1 MTAITVF
8 IADPMETLPCIS
20 HLMLGPC
27 QQPCQATPRR
37 ARPRNASFICVAGER
52 NHFDVRAETINVPL
66 AFAATEA
73 VTMVLR
79 AVAKGA
85 EMGRLQG
92 KVAIVTGAGGGIGAA
107 ICGLFVRE
115 GAAVVGVDID
125 AHALERAA
133 ASVRA
138 AGGRIATLSADV
150 AEEATAEIAVA
161 RARDEFGR
169 LDVLVSNAVYD
180 LPHAPLTALS
190 AADWR
195 RTMAVNLDS
204 AFLLSKH
211 AIPAMA
217 ARGGGSIIL
226 MASQLGRVARPGR
239 PWYCAAK
246 GALIQLAKAMALDH
260 AGQNIRVNSLSPGP
274 VETDRY
280 VRNFETLE
288 AARASH
294 HTLIGR
300 LGTPEEIAAGAVFL
314 ASDESAFMTGAD
326 LLIDGGYT
334 AV

>member
-1 MTAITVF
+1 
-8 IADPMETLPCIS
+8 
-20 HLMLGPC
+20 
-27 QQPCQATPRR
+27 
-37 ARPRNASFICVAGER
+37 
-52 NHFDVRAETINVPL
+52 
-66 AFAATEA
+66 
-73 VTMVLR
+73 
-79 AVAKGA
+79 
-85 EMGRLQG
+85 MGRLQG

-107 ICGLFVRE
+107 ICRLFALE
-115 GAAVVGVDID
+115 AAAMVGVDID
-125 AHALERAA
+125 ADALERVA
-133 ASVRA
+133 ASVLA
-138 AGGRIATLSADV
+138 TGGRVSTLSADV

-180 LPHAPLTALS
+180 LPHAPLTAIS

-211 AIPAMA
+211 AIPAIA
-217 ARGGGSIIL
+217 AQGGGSIIL

-280 VRNFETLE
+280 MRNFDTLE

-300 LGTPEEIAAGAVFL
+300 LGIPEEIAAGGAFL
-314 ASDESAFMTGAD
+314 ARGAIAS
-326 LLIDGGYT
+326 LPGGVLFISRGFT
-334 AV
+334 RASRT

>member
-1 MTAITVF
+1 MI
-8 IADPMETLPCIS
+8 L
-20 HLMLGPC
+20 
-27 QQPCQATPRR
+27 PRR
-37 ARPRNASFICVAGER
+37 P
-52 NHFDVRAETINVPL
+52 
-66 AFAATEA
+66 
-73 VTMVLR
+73 
-79 AVAKGA
+79 AKGVD
-85 EMGRLQG
+85 MGRLQG

-107 ICGLFVRE
+107 ICRLFAAE
-115 GAAVVGVDID
+115 GAALVGVDID
-125 AHALERAA
+125 ANSVERMA

-138 AGGRIATLSADV
+138 TGGQVSTIAADV

-161 RARDEFGR
+161 RARDHFGR

-180 LPHAPLTALS
+180 LPHGPLTGLP

-211 AIPAMA
+211 AIPVMA
-217 ARGGGSIIL
+217 AGGGGTVIL
-226 MASQLGRVARPGR
+226 VASQLGRVARPGR

-260 AGQNIRVNSLSPGP
+260 ASQNIRVNSLSPGP

-280 VRNFETLE
+280 VRNFDTLE
-288 AARASH
+288 TARASH
-294 HTLIGR
+294 HTLVGR
-300 LGTPEEIAAGAVFL
+300 LGTPDEIAAGALFL